1 MIGELGRFIIGV
13 SCSYFHLCYHVTSR
27 PGSQI
32 SGRDKLVSKHGL
44 VYLVACG

>member
-32 SGRDKLVSKHGL
+32 SGRDSFTGPDMDMRHD
-44 VYLVACG
+44 